1 MYVDESKF
9 NSSDATDP
17 AEADCQ
23 SSTNGNAADGDLE
36 AIATSLKTEVISL
49 DEDDKDEE
57 GPDDAGECWGI
68 VVENQDADID
78 DQDHYADSD
87 VPLGTKENDPYVDS
101 DPPSAFL
108 HPISKRDKDMTSTT
122 TSSSTEFHDLFNLP
136 NYSSLV
142 NTPTPSAAIS
152 SDENMLEQLRAN
164 LQPSNVHVEV
174 LRRYQAP
181 LVDHGWK
188 REVVGRL
195 TGTTAKKADT
205 YYYSPCG
212 KKFRSLKLVQE
223 YLDENG
229 VTNLSSEDFWFNGSL
244 IGASVNESLRMA
256 GQPGRLSI
264 G

>member
-1 MYVDESKF
+1 M
-9 NSSDATDP
+9 AT
-17 AEADCQ
+17 
-23 SSTNGNAADGDLE
+23 
-36 AIATSLKTEVISL
+36 K
-49 DEDDKDEE
+49 
-57 GPDDAGECWGI
+57 
-68 VVENQDADID
+68 
-78 DQDHYADSD
+78 
-87 VPLGTKENDPYVDS
+87 VPRMSV
-101 DPPSAFL
+101 
-108 HPISKRDKDMTSTT
+108 TSTT

-152 SDENMLEQLRAN
+152 SDEDMLEQLRVN
-164 LQPSNVHVEV
+164 LQPSNVDVKV

-181 LVDHGWK
+181 LVEHGWK
-188 REVVGRL
+188 REVVVRL
-195 TGTTAKKADT
+195 TGATAKKADT

-212 KKFRSLKLVQE
+212 KKLRSLKLVQE